1 MNRNDRERKGFSAI
15 GVCSLITVFAVLCM
29 SIFAVLSISSAQ
41 ADRRLAEQSYA
52 AMQAR
57 YAADCSAE
65 EILSNLRQG
74 KIPDGVE
81 CISENYGKPEK
92 KTTYI
97 YSCPVSDTQE
107 LEVKVRINQKARGYE
122 ILRWKIVSTVSWE
135 REDTLNLWDGEA
147 EQEE

>member
-1 MNRNDRERKGFSAI
+1 MKRNDQKRKGFSAV
-15 GVCSLITVFAVLCM
+15 GVCSLITVFTVLCM
-29 SIFAVLSISSAQ
+29 SIFAVLSISSVQ
-41 ADRRLAEQSYA
+41 ADCRLAAQSHD

-81 CISENYGKPEK
+81 CISENNGKPEK

-107 LEVKVRINQKARGYE
+107 LEVKVSINKEENGYE

-135 REDTLNLWDGEA
+135 SEDTLNLWDGE
-147 EQEE
+147 